1 MQNILLLLQTTKS
14 LIMLRVANFCSSN
27 YLLNFTPLTASVVIG
42 HVLCFFFV
50 SGLIIKKIC
59 CSVVL
64 SMQIAI
70 VDQLLYL

>member
-42 HVLCFFFV
+42 HVLCFFV
-50 SGLIIKKIC
+50 SGLINKKIC